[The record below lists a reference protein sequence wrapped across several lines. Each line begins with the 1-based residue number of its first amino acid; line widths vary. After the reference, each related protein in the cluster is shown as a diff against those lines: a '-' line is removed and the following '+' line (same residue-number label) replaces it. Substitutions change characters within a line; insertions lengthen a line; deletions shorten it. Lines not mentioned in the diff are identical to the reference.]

1 MRKNYE
7 EKYLKQL
14 AKEFPTVQEVSTELI
29 NLTAILNLPKGTEHF
44 LSDIHGEYETFNHF
58 LKNGSGVIT
67 EKINILF
74 PDNTKK
80 EQNQLA
86 FFVYYPKQMM
96 KKYEQLLTED
106 AYKDFL
112 KKLLSKL
119 IELAKLM
126 SQKYTKSKIR
136 KSLPPSFSYIIQELL
151 YENSNDID
159 KEQYY
164 SAILSA
170 IFQTKREKNFL
181 IELSYLIQKLT
192 IDRLHIVGDIFDR
205 GPSAHLVMNKMM
217 KYHSL
222 DIEWGNH
229 DVIWMGAASGSKLS
243 ICNVLRNSAK
253 YNTLDTLEE
262 GYGIS
267 LLPLAQLALK
277 HYQNDPCE
285 SFQPRKIEYSIDH
298 DKAALVS
305 KMHKAISIIQF
316 KLEGQVFKR
325 NPHFQMD
332 DRMLLDKINYQDYTI
347 QIDGKTY
354 ALNDQHFPTID
365 PKNPYELSSLEENVI
380 SHLKNAFLNNDL
392 LQSHMRF
399 LFQYGFMYLVYNN
412 NLLFHGCIPL
422 NKDGNFTG
430 LKIDG
435 HTYQGKSLFDVLDKK
450 IRSAY
455 LTRYQKDNPDK
466 DYFVYLW
473 QGPNSPLFGKTAMK
487 TFERYLIDDK
497 KTHKESMNAYFNLRE
512 NEDVLKRI
520 YKEFQIDYQSS
531 KIINGHVPTDIT
543 NGGQP
548 IMANNRLY
556 TIDGGMSK
564 QYQSKIQIGG
574 YTLVSDSYKIY
585 LISHERFTSKED
597 LIEKEEDIISTI
609 QEEELNQ
616 KRAYMYNTDK
626 GKKIEAEIQDLY
638 LLLDAYRSGSIKEN
652 PRSQREN
659 KYL

>member
-1 MRKNYE
+1 M
-7 EKYLKQL
+7 
-14 AKEFPTVQEVSTELI
+14 
-29 NLTAILNLPKGTEHF
+29 
-44 LSDIHGEYETFNHF
+44 
-58 LKNGSGVIT
+58 
-67 EKINILF
+67 
-74 PDNTKK
+74 
-80 EQNQLA
+80 
-86 FFVYYPKQMM
+86 
-96 KKYEQLLTED
+96 
-106 AYKDFL
+106 
-112 KKLLSKL
+112 
-119 IELAKLM
+119 
-126 SQKYTKSKIR
+126 
-136 KSLPPSFSYIIQELL
+136 
-151 YENSNDID
+151 
-159 KEQYY
+159 
-164 SAILSA
+164 
-170 IFQTKREKNFL
+170 
-181 IELSYLIQKLT
+181 
-192 IDRLHIVGDIFDR
+192 
-205 GPSAHLVMNKMM
+205 
-217 KYHSL
+217 
-222 DIEWGNH
+222 
-229 DVIWMGAASGSKLS
+229 
-243 ICNVLRNSAK
+243 
-253 YNTLDTLEE
+253 
-262 GYGIS
+262 
-267 LLPLAQLALK
+267 
-277 HYQNDPCE
+277 
-285 SFQPRKIEYSIDH
+285 
-298 DKAALVS
+298 
-305 KMHKAISIIQF
+305 
-316 KLEGQVFKR
+316 
-325 NPHFQMD
+325 
-332 DRMLLDKINYQDYTI
+332 
-347 QIDGKTY
+347 
-354 ALNDQHFPTID
+354 
-365 PKNPYELSSLEENVI
+365 EENVI
-380 SHLKNAFLNNDL
+380 LHLKNAFLNNDL

-399 LFQYGFMYLVYNN
+399 LFQYGFMYLVYNK

-430 LKIDG
+430 LEIDG
-435 HTYQGKSLFDVLDKK
+435 RTYQGKALFDVLDKK

-455 LTRYQKDNPDK
+455 LTRYQKDNLDK